1 VRRRIGIG
9 VAIVVATL
17 LVAVPWARAQSSPS
31 AATPSSSQGSATVLR
46 VGTTS
51 DLDTDNPFAV
61 SGGSDWTVVTSQYDM
76 LLKFSD
82 GDLSPAPGLAT
93 GCDHSDDYLT
103 WTCTL
108 RQGLRWS
115 DGTPLTSEDVAFSYR
130 FVIEHKIPQYSSYFP
145 FHPVFTTPDDTTLVW
160 TAEKPTFAPSMP
172 PWVYIVPEH
181 VWSKYQDADLKTI
194 KTAPN
199 TPSIASGPFILT
211 SWSRGQ
217 GWTMDRN
224 PYYWGPRPTIDQV
237 QFQLYTNQESMIQA
251 LKKGEIDFA
260 DGLKPSLIASIKG
273 DPSITPQHVVSD
285 WWLNFAFNFGGQGP
299 QSHPLPALHDLTVRK
314 AIEMAIDKEAIV
326 TKVYYGTATTGDT
339 VVRPASAYWHLDI
352 PADEEFPFDPAQ
364 ARSMLDAAG
373 YVDTDGDGIR
383 EDPKT
388 GQPLVLNVPASQDTT
403 GAVEAGQLIVG
414 FLKDIGIG
422 MNLQP
427 VSDAKMNDF
436 WASGNFDAYIWY
448 WSGDPDPNYQLS
460 VFTSGQCG
468 GWSDG
473 CWKDPHYDGLYEEQ
487 RGIMDRQKRLVVVQQ
502 AQRYLYDHIPGIVL
516 AYPGWL
522 QAYRNDRF
530 TGWVPAPGEHGY
542 LLPGYNYD
550 SLLSLHLVAG
560 ASAVGSSA
568 GLPAWLWIAFVV
580 VAIGAAVLL
589 FRRRRGVDE
598 EA

>member
-1 VRRRIGIG
+1 MRRGIG
-9 VAIVVATL
+9 FTVGVTLVSVTTL
-17 LVAVPWARAQSSPS
+17 LGLVPGARAESGPSAVPSD
-31 AATPSSSQGSATVLR
+31 GSKVVLR
-46 VGTTS
+46 VGETA

-61 SGGSDWTVVTSQYDM
+61 SGGSDWTVVTTQYDM

-82 GDLSPAPGLAT
+82 GDLGPAPSLAT

-108 RQGLRWS
+108 RSGLRWS
-115 DGTPLTSEDVAFSYR
+115 DGTPLTSKDVAFSYR
-130 FVIEHKIPQYSSYFP
+130 FVMEHKIPQYISYFP
-145 FHPVFTTPDDTTLVW
+145 FDPVFTTPNDTTLVW
-160 TAEKPTFAPSMP
+160 KAEKPTFAPSMP

-181 VWSKYQDADLKTI
+181 VWSTYRDADLKTI

-199 TPSIASGPFILT
+199 TPSIASGPFTLT
-211 SWSRGQ
+211 SWTRGQ
-217 GWTMDRN
+217 GWTMERN
-224 PYYWGPRPTIDQV
+224 PYYWGPQPSVDEL
-237 QFQLYTNQESMIQA
+237 QFRVYTNQDDMVQA
-251 LKKGEIDFA
+251 LKGGQIDFA
-260 DGLKPSLIASIKG
+260 DGLKPSLIASIQG
-273 DPSITPQHVVSD
+273 DADITTQQVVSD

-299 QSHPLPALHDLTVRK
+299 QAHPLPALQDLTVRT

-326 TKVYYGTATTGDT
+326 TKVYNGTAETGDT

-352 PADEEFPFDPAQ
+352 PADQEFAFDPAK

-388 GQPLVLNVPASQDTT
+388 GDPLVLNVPASQDTT

-414 FLKDIGIG
+414 FLKAIGIE
-422 MNLQP
+422 MKLQAA
-427 VSDAKMNDF
+427 SDAKMNDF

-460 VFTSGQCG
+460 IFTSGQCG

-473 CWKDPHYDGLYEEQ
+473 CWKDPHYDALYEKQ
-487 RGIMDRQKRLVVVQQ
+487 RGIMDRHRRLAVVQN
-502 AQRYLYDHIPGIVL
+502 AQRYLYEHIPGIVL

-530 TGWVPAPGEHGY
+530 AGWVPAPGPHGY

-550 SLLSLHLVAG
+550 SLTTLHLVAG
-560 ASAVGSSA
+560 ASASVSSP
-568 GLPAWLWIAFVV
+568 GLPAWLWIVIV
-580 VAIGAAVLL
+580 VAGVVGTVRL
-589 FRRRRGVDE
+589 FRQRRGIDE